1 MKRIV
6 KPGALCRGDLIAVVA
21 PASNIKADRLARG
34 VAEIARLGFRSRYD
48 PQILSKDRYTA
59 GSDERRAR
67 ELIEA
72 FEDHEVKAIWAARGG
87 YGSMR
92 IFDFL
97 DDSSIRKNPKIFIGY
112 SDITAL
118 HLYLHK
124 RFGLVTF
131 HGPMVAKDIEAGADH
146 FDEDTLMRAVTSLE
160 PMGKIHSRGLR
171 VLHGS
176 DSAPV
181 SGPLLGGCLTL
192 INSLLAT
199 PYELD
204 TRASILFLED
214 TQARP
219 FAIDRMLTQLKLAG
233 TFEHVRAIIFG
244 EMTECLQTADQGYEI
259 EDVLASCTADL
270 GIPVAWGLESGHSPR
285 GNLTLPLGVRATF
298 DPSFP
303 ALQIDE
309 AAVV

>member
-1 MKRIV
+1 M
-6 KPGALCRGDLIAVVA
+6 G
-21 PASNIKADRLARG
+21 
-34 VAEIARLGFRSRYD
+34 
-48 PQILSKDRYTA
+48 
-59 GSDERRAR
+59 
-67 ELIEA
+67 A
-72 FEDHEVKAIWAARGG
+72 FEDQEVKAIWAARGG

-92 IFDFL
+92 IFDLL

-118 HLYLHK
+118 HLYLYQ

-131 HGPMVAKDIEAGADH
+131 HGPMVAKDIEAGTDH
-146 FDEDTLMRAVTSLE
+146 FDENSLLRAITSLD
-160 PMGKIHSRGLR
+160 PMGQIHSRGLR
-171 VLHGS
+171 VFHGS

-181 SGPLLGGCLTL
+181 SGTLLGGCLTL
-192 INSLLAT
+192 VNSLLAT
-199 PYELD
+199 PHELD
-204 TRASILFLED
+204 TRDSILFLED
-214 TQARP
+214 TLARP
-219 FAIDRMLTQLKLAG
+219 FAIDRMLTQLKLARK
-233 TFEHVRAIIFG
+233 FDHVRAIIFG

-298 DPSFP
+298 DPSLP